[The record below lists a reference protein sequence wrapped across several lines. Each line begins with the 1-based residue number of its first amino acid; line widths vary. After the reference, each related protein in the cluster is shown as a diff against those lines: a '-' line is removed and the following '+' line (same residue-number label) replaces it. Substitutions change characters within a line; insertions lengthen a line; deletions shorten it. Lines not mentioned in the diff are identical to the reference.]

1 MRPSPFHKGSGLSK
15 PAVGPSGLGKP
26 PRPAAKKAAG
36 KKSALDSEEDE
47 GAVLSD
53 DSDVV
58 EEAPKPRAPTARR
71 AAASR
76 APAKYVE
83 ESSEDEVRC
92 VVARRVRWQHRLLCG
107 DSCCFD

>member
-1 MRPSPFHKGSGLSK
+1 MRPSPFHKGYGLSK

-26 PRPAAKKAAG
+26 PRPAAKKATG
-36 KKSALDSEEDE
+36 KKPALDSEEDE

-92 VVARRVRWQHRLLCG
+92 VVARGVRWQHRLLCG